1 MPCCLPF
8 GNAGGL
14 QILRCQGFEVNY
26 YDFTLDALTLK
37 PSDVCNV
44 GVNSRRLCDF
54 SNVKDTVRP
63 YRNFCS
69 DFLDDVVWF
78 FFCFKSRLMAK
89 CHLFQGIVSIPL
101 GDRSYGPGG
110 EVTFYPQM
118 LPLNDMQHFVK
129 VNNVLICQISAYK
142 NSVFPGNALNI
153 PSFYFPKLGDS
164 CNCQRRNIKSC
175 NLSVS
180 FFSGAGTQ
188 PNKNNGSKKNVLVID
203 QSAIL

>member
-1 MPCCLPF
+1 MSARDKPLSCPLVFALRATPQHV

-14 QILRCQGFEVNY
+14 QILRCQGFEVKY

-69 DFLDDVVWF
+69 DFFDDVVWF

-142 NSVFPGNALNI
+142 NSVFPGNALNTWTVFCARI
-153 PSFYFPKLGDS
+153 SQYLTF
-164 CNCQRRNIKSC
+164 
-175 NLSVS
+175 
-180 FFSGAGTQ
+180 
-188 PNKNNGSKKNVLVID
+188 
-203 QSAIL
+203 